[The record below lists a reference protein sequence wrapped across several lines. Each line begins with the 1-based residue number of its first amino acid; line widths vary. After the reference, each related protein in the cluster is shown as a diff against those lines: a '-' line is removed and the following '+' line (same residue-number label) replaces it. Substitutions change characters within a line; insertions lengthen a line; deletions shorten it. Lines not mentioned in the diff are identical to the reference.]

1 MGIALAEAAAEY
13 GAEVE
18 LVLGPVNR
26 LPKYKAIEIINVI
39 SAETMATEC

>member
-18 LVLGPVNR
+18 FVLGPVNR
-26 LPKYKAIEIINVI
+26 LPENKAIEIINVLTG
-39 SAETMATEC
+39 SDGD